1 MGEVDVC
8 KFLERNTNLL
18 ENPARLSR
26 LYNNLLKEVID
37 KSGLSEYEAE
47 KLIDKQIPN
56 LFFLTEIEQCP
67 WIPYG
72 SSRQS
77 WDKCGEAS
85 QGLFAL
91 TKTMS
96 RCFIK
101 NQPTKISFKEKI

>member
-8 KFLERNTNLL
+8 KFLERNKDLL

-26 LYNNLLKEVID
+26 LYDNLLKEVVA

-47 KLIDKQIPN
+47 KLIDEQIPN
-56 LFFLTEIEQCP
+56 LSFLTEIERCP
-67 WIPYG
+67 WVPRG

-101 NQPTKISFKEKI
+101 NRPIKISFKEKI